1 MLTRSQVN
9 LTESGTLKPQE
20 SRTITL
26 QTTYLVRKIIL
37 SRCGGVNNIHLSNYR
52 RSLIN
57 RKQYHFWN
65 CACLLVYGCFF
76 QPFLVQYH
84 MLQPNKLLFRCNP
97 STLPSSSIRM
107 EIFLQIWKIC
117 TFQIVCPYVAVTH
130 SLPILFIHLV
140 WPKLIFLIFFDL
152 SP

>member
-65 CACLLVYGCFF
+65 CALFISLWVFF
-76 QPFLVQYH
+76 SAFFGP
-84 MLQPNKLLFRCNP
+84 
-97 STLPSSSIRM
+97 
-107 EIFLQIWKIC
+107 IFTCYNQ
-117 TFQIVCPYVAVTH
+117 T
-130 SLPILFIHLV
+130 ILFYQHGDFPSNLKNMYFSNRMSLCSCNSFPPNIIYTFSLA
-140 WPKLIFLIFFDL
+140 KINLFNFFWSFNL
-152 SP
+152 SFEYLQVG